1 MSGSRRAVYRRWVC
15 WTALCI
21 VGLTGVAIPRLRGD
35 GGGPSFKAEPGSTG
49 GSQISIDEA
58 GTVHIRN
65 LDIPYSDLASP
76 ESKSLF
82 IKVIRERELRNSEL
96 NGITDIK
103 ELRRRLDETYIIPN
117 LRENQ
122 ALFPAAI
129 QAQMVGGVQ
138 TDVVTPIGGVPQKN
152 AHRVLINL
160 HGGGFSVAGRYG
172 GQAEAVPLANLERI
186 KVVAVDY
193 RMGPEFRFPA
203 ASEDVEKVYREL
215 LKTYPAKNI
224 GIYGCSA
231 GAILTAQSVAWF
243 RAHHL
248 PRPGAVGM
256 FGGGAVADHWGDSNY
271 FGAAL
276 GGYSAPDMLPN
287 RNTIEYL
294 AGTDLHSAL
303 VSPAYDDD
311 VLAAFPPSLIISGTR
326 DMQLSA
332 SVFTHERLVDLGAQS
347 DLHVWEG
354 SIHCSIS
361 WDDPESRQAY
371 RAIVKFFD
379 QHLGVAARDR

>member
-1 MSGSRRAVYRRWVC
+1 MSGSPRATYNSWLC
-15 WTALCI
+15 FAALCI
-21 VGLTGVAIPRLRGD
+21 LGITGAVIPRMHGD
-35 GGGPSFKAEPGSTG
+35 SREPSSKTGPGPTG
-49 GSQISIDEA
+49 DSQISIDEA

-65 LDIPYSDLASP
+65 LEIPYSDLASP
-76 ESKSLF
+76 ESKRLF
-82 IKVIRERELRNSEL
+82 IKVIREREVRNAEL
-96 NGITDIK
+96 AGITEIK

-122 ALFPAAI
+122 ALFPATI
-129 QAQMVGGVQ
+129 QAQRIGGVQ
-138 TDVVTPIGGVPQKN
+138 TDVVTPIGGVAESN

-160 HGGGFSVAGRYG
+160 HGGGFAVAGRFG

-193 RMGPEFRFPA
+193 RMGPEFHFPA

-276 GGYSAPDMLPN
+276 GGYSAPDMPPN

-294 AGTDLHSAL
+294 KGADLHDAL
-303 VSPAYDDD
+303 VSPAYYDD
-311 VLAAFPPSLIISGTR
+311 VLAWFPPSLIISGTR
-326 DMQLSA
+326 DMQLSP

-371 RAIVKFFD
+371 RVIVKFFD
-379 QHLGVAARDR
+379 QHLGIAAEDR